1 MKSSAPVCP
10 VPAEQQ
16 PLNEYQELQ
25 DSWFFRWATLQG
37 AGYWKPIVILWG
49 VGLIVSAPVAV
60 VSFPMAKH
68 PIQFALSAAAG
79 AVIMPTLAL
88 VRLYLGWMYV
98 RDRLSQAEIFYE
110 ESGWYD
116 GQVWTKPE
124 EVLQRDRLIVS
135 YEIQSLLKRLTQTFG
150 ALALLLLSSGI
161 LWMVLS

>member
-10 VPAEQQ
+10 VPTEQQ

-25 DSWFFRWATLQG
+25 ESWFFRWAMLQG
-37 AGYWKPIVILWG
+37 LGYWKPIIILWG
-49 VGLIVSAPVAV
+49 VGLIFSAPVAM
-60 VSFPMAKH
+60 VSFPMAKY
-68 PIQFALSAAAG
+68 PVQFALSAAAG
-79 AVIMPTLAL
+79 AMIVPTLAL

-135 YEIQSLLKRLTQTFG
+135 YEIQSLLKRLVRTFG
-150 ALALLLLSSGI
+150 ALALLLLCGGAM
-161 LWMVLS
+161 WTVL